1 MLFWIVEAMAGF
13 VECFISSLF
22 IGDVLGVETRKYRK
36 SVFFAILVV
45 AGLLLINRVQLYST
59 LAMVYGVIVLTLY
72 GYVLYRKN
80 IWDIFIA
87 VISYFLLLYLSEFL
101 LISLVGIL
109 LGRNDF
115 GAYIVSRQ
123 SWMRVLFVV
132 IVKITLIILYF
143 LFHKLFQ
150 KITIES
156 RRMLIGV
163 LVAFELIINLEKRLC
178 QKIEGDIVSI
188 GILLFLTV
196 IMGIYLILQYSKI
209 KKQELQMELTQERNL
224 VMMRGYEDMMQNY
237 RNNAIYYHDLKNHM
251 LTLERFLINGEYD
264 KAINYMKTLQTLR
277 VEVGA
282 YKWTG
287 IEIVDFILNYKKETA
302 EKKGISFVID
312 ADSLTI
318 EDMEEADLCA
328 LFGNLLDNA
337 VEGCERENG
346 ERGIRISIRKIR
358 EMLMI
363 KAVNTCHTVPS
374 RKDGFF
380 LSSKEDKS
388 LHGWGIKSM
397 KMIAEKYGGTMK
409 CEYKNGEF
417 NVVLTF
423 FF

>member
-1 MLFWIVEAMAGF
+1 MMFWIVEAIAGF
-13 VECFISSLF
+13 VENLIGFSF
-22 IGDVLGVETRKYRK
+22 IGDLLGVENKKYRK
-36 SVFFAILVV
+36 GILLSLVLTIGLLMINRIQLFSVFAV
-45 AGLLLINRVQLYST
+45 
-59 LAMVYGVIVLTLY
+59 LY
-72 GYVLYRKN
+72 GIIGLTVGFY
-80 IWDIFIA
+80 FIYHENLWNTL
-87 VISYFLLLYLSEFL
+87 VTVVSYFLLLYLLEFL
-101 LISLVGIL
+101 LISLAGIL
-109 LGRNDF
+109 LRRNDF
-115 GAYIVSRQ
+115 GAYIVSKQ

-178 QKIEGDIVSI
+178 QRIEGDIVSI
-188 GILLFLTV
+188 GILLFVTV
-196 IMGIYLILQYSKI
+196 IMGIYLILQYSKM

-264 KAINYMKTLQTLR
+264 KAINYMETLQTTR

-287 IEIVDFILNYKKETA
+287 IEIVDFILNYKKEAA

-346 ERGIRISIRKIR
+346 EREIRISIRKIR
-358 EMLMI
+358 ETLMI
-363 KAVNTCHTVPS
+363 KAVNTCHTVPP

>member
-1 MLFWIVEAMAGF
+1 MMFWIVEAIAGF
-13 VECFISSLF
+13 VENLIGFSF
-22 IGDVLGVETRKYRK
+22 IGDLLGVENKKYRK
-36 SVFFAILVV
+36 GILLSLVLTI
-45 AGLLLINRVQLYST
+45 GLLMINRVQLFS
-59 LAMVYGVIVLTLY
+59 AFATLY
-72 GYVLYRKN
+72 GIIGVSSCIYFMYRGN
-80 IWDIFIA
+80 VWDILVA
-87 VISYFLLLYLSEFL
+87 VVSYFLLLYLIDFSILSL
-101 LISLVGIL
+101 LGIL
-109 LGRNDF
+109 FNKYDLGA
-115 GAYIVSRQ
+115 GIIAEQ
-123 SWMRVLFVV
+123 SWVRVVFIIVV
-132 IVKITLIILYF
+132 KSALILLYAF
-143 LFHKLFQ
+143 FHKIFQ
-150 KITIES
+150 KIEILS
-156 RRMLIGV
+156 RKILIGI
-163 LVAFELIINLEKRLC
+163 LVALGLILDLEKRLC
-178 QKIEGDIVSI
+178 KRIESDVIATGLL
-188 GILLFLTV
+188 LLFIV
-196 IMGIYLILQYSKI
+196 AMGIYLMLQYSKM
-209 KKQELQMELTQERNL
+209 KKQKLQMELAQERNL
-224 VMMRGYEDMMQNY
+224 VMMQGYEDMMQNY

-251 LTLERFLINGEYD
+251 LTLERFLINEEYD
-264 KAINYMKTLQTLR
+264 KAINYMKTLQTTR

-312 ADSLTI
+312 ADSFMI
-318 EDMEEADLCA
+318 EAMEEADLCA

-346 ERGIRISIRKIR
+346 EREIRISIRKIR
-358 EMLMI
+358 ETLMI
-363 KAVNTCHTVPS
+363 KAVNTCHIVPP

>member
-13 VECFISSLF
+13 IECFISSLF
-22 IGDVLGVETRKYRK
+22 IGDVLGVETRKYK
-36 SVFFAILVV
+36 EGAILTGIVTI
-45 AGLLLINRVQLYST
+45 GLLFINRIQLFSAFGT
-59 LAMVYGVIVLTLY
+59 VYGLIGLTISAY
-72 GYVLYRKN
+72 TLYRKN
-80 IWDIFIA
+80 FWDTLVA
-87 VISYFLLLYLSEFL
+87 MISYFLLLYLLDFL
-101 LISLVGIL
+101 MISFVGTI
-109 LGRNDF
+109 LGRKDF
-115 GAYIVSRQ
+115 GAYIVSQQ
-123 SWMRVLFVV
+123 SWTRMFFVIAVKV
-132 IVKITLIILYF
+132 ILILCYF
-143 LFHKLFQ
+143 LLHKLFC
-150 KITIES
+150 KITVAS

-163 LVAFELIINLEKRLC
+163 LVAFELIFSLEKRLC
-178 QKIEGDIVSI
+178 QQIEGDIIGI
-188 GILLFLTV
+188 GILLFLIV
-196 IMGIYLILQYSKI
+196 VMSIYLLLQYSKM
-209 KKQELQMELTQERNL
+209 KKQKLQMELAQERNL

-264 KAINYMKTLQTLR
+264 KAINYMKTLQATR
-277 VEVGA
+277 TEVGA

-287 IEIVDFILNYKKETA
+287 IEIVDFILNCKKETA

-312 ADSLTI
+312 ADPLTI

-346 ERGIRISIRKIR
+346 EREIRISIRKIR

-363 KAVNTCHTVPS
+363 KAVNTCHTVPP

-397 KMIAEKYGGTMK
+397 KMIAEKYGGTMN